1 MSEEL
6 TSQAE
11 MPEEEPVKTENSE
24 EELIKAETPEE
35 TSAPGKWQQIKG
47 YFHDYKRPLILAGS
61 CLTAASSVCD
71 LKKNGG
77 RPTNPLVLAMLN
89 EDGKS
94 ASEMTQNLCALR
106 GNMADG
112 FIALWDAGKMNG
124 IHTAVDVFLILFG
137 VAGITYW
144 AYDLCK
150 NIIAEQNF
158 KQNIRNACINPSA
171 KKQPMGIKEES
182 E

>member
-6 TSQAE
+6 TPQAE
-11 MPEEEPVKTENSE
+11 TTEEEPDKT
-24 EELIKAETPEE
+24 ETPEK

-47 YFHDYKRPLILAGS
+47 CFHDYKRPLILAGS
-61 CLTAASSVCD
+61 CLTAASSACD
-71 LKKNGG
+71 LKNNGG

-112 FIALWDAGKMNG
+112 FIALWEAGKKNG
-124 IHTAVDVFLILFG
+124 IHTAVDVFLILFSA
-137 VAGITYW
+137 AGITYW
-144 AYDLCK
+144 AYDLYK
-150 NIIAEQNF
+150 NIIAEQKF
-158 KQNIRNACINPSA
+158 KQNIRNTCITPSA
-171 KKQPMGIKEES
+171 EKQPMGIKEES